1 MPFLPSLGFAGFMLC
16 LLSAQSHAEEGDVS
30 ERMLLSAF
38 PGATLVD
45 SSVQADADH
54 ALVIGSIRR
63 INNQLR
69 AEREVRSVGELIR
82 ATYRI
87 PDTHSRQ
94 EAFEHAKAQLLA
106 QPGSMLFFCEGRE
119 CGSSSLWA
127 NQVLGNATLYG
138 PEDNQAYLVMQ
149 LDSEPQHFVS
159 LYAITRGNRRVYLH
173 VEQFTPEQA
182 VTEKLFPTPATMLK
196 LLRVEGELLIPID
209 IDADPDSAKIWV
221 NLINRML
228 RSDTRLRMA
237 VNGDKAPEV
246 TRQLIELGIR
256 SQRLEVGDPAPQ
268 GAIHIVTL

>member
-16 LLSAQSHAEEGDVS
+16 LLSAQSNADEGDVS

-149 LDSEPQHFVS
+149 LDSEPQHVVS

-209 IDADPDSAKIWV
+209 IDADPDSAKTWV

-237 VNGDKAPEV
+237 VNGDQAPEV